1 MRAAGRT
8 SPNPSGTAARSPSP
22 PSQHPIC
29 AGDTETLAKP
39 LFPPQ
44 KERKQTKKKAPNL
57 LCCCLQFPPE
67 KRQRRMFA
75 AMALCPKQGQQ
86 LRTEPG
92 RALRGGR
99 FPQVLPE

>member
-22 PSQHPIC
+22 PSQHPIG

-44 KERKQTKKKAPNL
+44 KERKKKKKSPKLAL
-57 LCCCLQFPPE
+57 LLFTIP
-67 KRQRRMFA
+67 
-75 AMALCPKQGQQ
+75 
-86 LRTEPG
+86 T
-92 RALRGGR
+92 
-99 FPQVLPE
+99 